1 MAITR
6 QRHERRDTIQGYR
19 DTRDL
24 SSWVAPTSN
33 NYHPNSQIL
42 GVKKHKHDCFSDYYI
57 MISNISHE
65 NIFQLCLTNFY
76 KHFWLKTLSQ
86 THFHLINKVILVVII
101 VIITLVLHFWLK
113 IYDENFKV
121 LH

>member
-24 SSWVAPTSN
+24 SSWVAPTFN

-42 GVKKHKHDCFSDYYI
+42 GVKKHKHDCFSDYHI
-57 MISNISHE
+57 MISNVSHE
-65 NIFQLCLTNFY
+65 NIFKLNFLT
-76 KHFWLKTLSQ
+76 
-86 THFHLINKVILVVII
+86 
-101 VIITLVLHFWLK
+101 VLHKYL
-113 IYDENFKV
+113 
-121 LH
+121 